1 MSIIIVAGPTCA
13 GKSTFIKENF
23 ADREIVDLFDFQENI
38 VFFST
43 DSIMRSY
50 EECRDAL
57 IQKIK
62 EGKQVVLEHTLL
74 KAIRRKFYIDAIR
87 EITNEPIEIYFLIP
101 EREIYREQLR
111 KRKQPTD
118 DDFIDSSYS
127 ILEIP
132 TKEEGYDKVT
142 VIQRGAE
149 QCRIL

>member
-38 VFFST
+38 PFLNFESVVK
-43 DSIMRSY
+43 SY
-50 EECRDAL
+50 EQCKDAL

-62 EGKQVVLEHTLL
+62 EGKLVVLEHTLL
-74 KAIRRKFYIDAIR
+74 KAIRRKYYIDAIK
-87 EITNEPIEIYFLIP
+87 EITDEPIEIYFLLP
-101 EREIYREQLR
+101 DREVYRQQLEE
-111 KRKQPTD
+111 RKQPTN

-132 TKEEGYDKVT
+132 TENEGYSKVT
-142 VIQRGAE
+142 VIQRG
-149 QCRIL
+149 LK